1 MSEDDKTTGT
11 GGGERDSTSDRSADR
26 GTRDVES
33 GGERSGGRRDRSREL
48 LREDIERQFERA
60 SGRPRDWDADRSAE
74 PTGRAA
80 RAAKQATAEGSP
92 GGEQL
97 AGIGHNSGDAT
108 PLDVSSPPS
117 RWKKEAKAE
126 WMNLPKTVQEAVA
139 KGEVD
144 VERGV
149 QPLKQKLAELGE
161 VEQALAP
168 HIPVIRQFGHTPA
181 QAVNQMFGWFRGLS
195 ERPDECFPALMRSF
209 NYDPRRLAQAM
220 GLGGAQQQGL
230 TAEQQYNQAAVQAVQ
245 RMIDEGIGRHVGP
258 IQQQFESQRQAQTEG
273 ILANWAKD
281 KKYYSKS
288 SRHDESSLDA
298 ESNHRWL
305 LITCR
310 EKNPQRAV
318 VKPPPRTG
326 THA

>member
-11 GGGERDSTSDRSADR
+11 GGGERDSTSDRGADR

-33 GGERSGGRRDRSREL
+33 GGERSGGRRDRSREM
-48 LREDIERQFERA
+48 LREEIERNFDRA
-60 SGRPRDWDADRSAE
+60 GGKRDWDADRAE
-74 PTGRAA
+74 PRGRAA
-80 RAAKQATAEGSP
+80 REAKEATAAEPGSP
-92 GGEQL
+92 G
-97 AGIGHNSGDAT
+97 ASAPDAT
-108 PLDVSSPPS
+108 GGPGADAAIDTSSPPS

-126 WMNLPKTVQEAVA
+126 WRNLPKTVQEAVA

-161 VEQALAP
+161 VQQALAP

-181 QAVNQMFGWFRGLS
+181 QAVNQMFGWFRGLA

-209 NYDPRRLAQAM
+209 NYDPRRLAQIT
-220 GLGGAQQQGL
+220 GLGGAQQQQGL

-258 IQQQFESQRQAQTEG
+258 IRQQFESQRQAQTEE

-281 KKYYSKS
+281 KKM
-288 SRHDESSLDA
+288 
-298 ESNHRWL
+298 
-305 LITCR
+305 
-310 EKNPQRAV
+310 V
-318 VKPPPRTG
+318 
-326 THA
+326 